1 MKRNYH
7 EPRVLRLK
15 SSVGICG
22 VNYVDDVKAL
32 QVMMMEAGYQAATG
46 RTLKTDGRCN
56 NETNEAIIWYQ
67 RLLTLSPSGLIQPMD
82 QWFLEA
88 LKNARQPLWRPM
100 VSSGPLQVREA
111 QFTFDNEGADYI
123 TATDPFRPHPYHW
136 FSRILHWPNSAASG
150 VTLGR
155 GYDMGNRSSGEIFAT
170 LRQAGIEEYKAI
182 LASKA
187 AFLKGRNAASFV
199 KVYGPLFGKI
209 THQQQIR
216 LFEIAIQFYISEAKR
231 IFNGRKARMMS
242 AITWE
247 KMPVRLKD
255 IYIDSLYQGC
265 ESAGEFARLILL
277 DDLKSV
283 RLYLKTDR
291 AQMNS
296 HGRNLKRL
304 VYINAL

>member
-1 MKRNYH
+1 MKRNFH
-7 EPRVLRLK
+7 EPRVLRLQ
-15 SSVGICG
+15 SSVGVCG
-22 VNYVDDVKAL
+22 VNYADDVKAL
-32 QVMMMEAGYQAATG
+32 QELMMKAGYQTATG
-46 RTLKTDGRCN
+46 RSLKVDGICN
-56 NETNEAIIWYQ
+56 NETKEAIIWYQ
-67 RLLTLSPSGLIQPMD
+67 RLLTLSRSGLVQPFD
-82 QWFLEA
+82 QWFIEA
-88 LKNARQPLWRPM
+88 LKNASQPEWRPRIT
-100 VSSGPLQVREA
+100 SGPLHVREA
-111 QFTFDNEGADYI
+111 QFTFDNEWTDYI
-123 TATDPFRPHPYHW
+123 TATDPFRPHPYPW
-136 FSRILHWPNSAASG
+136 FSRILHWPHSAASG

-155 GYDMGNRSSGEIFAT
+155 GYDMGNRSAGEIFAT

-187 AFLKGRNAASFV
+187 AFLKGREAASFV
-199 KVYGPLFGKI
+199 KFYGPLFGEI

-216 LFEIAIQFYISEAKR
+216 LFEISIQFYISEAKR

-242 AITWE
+242 AISWE
-247 KMPVRLKD
+247 KMRVRLKD

-304 VYINAL
+304 QYINGL

>member
-46 RTLKTDGRCN
+46 RTLKADGRCN

-88 LKNARQPLWRPM
+88 LKNARQPLWRPK
-100 VSSGPLQVREA
+100 VGSGPLQVREA

-123 TATDPFRPHPYHW
+123 TATDPFRPHPYPW

-199 KVYGPLFGKI
+199 KVYGPLFGEI

-216 LFEIAIQFYISEAKR
+216 LFEIAI
-231 IFNGRKARMMS
+231 
-242 AITWE
+242 
-247 KMPVRLKD
+247 
-255 IYIDSLYQGC
+255 
-265 ESAGEFARLILL
+265 
-277 DDLKSV
+277 
-283 RLYLKTDR
+283 
-291 AQMNS
+291 
-296 HGRNLKRL
+296 
-304 VYINAL
+304 

>member
-1 MKRNYH
+1 MKRNFH
-7 EPRVLRLK
+7 EPRVLRLQ
-15 SSVGICG
+15 SSVGVCG
-22 VNYVDDVKAL
+22 VNYADDVKAL
-32 QVMMMEAGYQAATG
+32 QELMMKAGYQTATG
-46 RTLKTDGRCN
+46 RSLKVDGICN
-56 NETNEAIIWYQ
+56 NETKEAIIWYQ
-67 RLLTLSPSGLIQPMD
+67 RLLTLSRSGLVQPLD
-82 QWFLEA
+82 QWFIEA
-88 LKNARQPLWRPM
+88 LKNASQPEWRPRIT
-100 VSSGPLQVREA
+100 SGPLHVREA
-111 QFTFDNEGADYI
+111 QFTFDNEGTDYI

-136 FSRILHWPNSAASG
+136 FSRILHWPHSAASG

-155 GYDMGNRSSGEIFAT
+155 GYDMGNRSAGEIFAT

-187 AFLKGRNAASFV
+187 AFLKGREAASFV
-199 KVYGPLFGKI
+199 KVYGPLFGEI
-209 THQQQIR
+209 THQQQLR

-242 AITWE
+242 AISWE
-247 KMPVRLKD
+247 KMRVRLKD

-304 VYINAL
+304 QYINGL

>member
-7 EPRVLRLK
+7 EPRVLRLQ

-22 VNYVDDVKAL
+22 VNYADDVKAL

-46 RTLKTDGRCN
+46 RTLKADGRCN
-56 NETNEAIIWYQ
+56 NETHEAIIWYQ

-88 LKNARQPLWRPM
+88 LKNARQPLWQPM
-100 VSSGPLQVREA
+100 VSSGPLQVREG

-123 TATDPFRPHPYHW
+123 TATDPFRPHPYPW

-187 AFLKGRNAASFV
+187 AFLKGRDAVSFV
-199 KVYGPLFGKI
+199 KVYGRF
-209 THQQQIR
+209 
-216 LFEIAIQFYISEAKR
+216 
-231 IFNGRKARMMS
+231 
-242 AITWE
+242 
-247 KMPVRLKD
+247 
-255 IYIDSLYQGC
+255 
-265 ESAGEFARLILL
+265 
-277 DDLKSV
+277 SV
-283 RLYLKTDR
+283 RLRTSNR
-291 AQMNS
+291 
-296 HGRNLKRL
+296 
-304 VYINAL
+304 